1 MIMIAKV
8 ARIGALLAILGCG
21 GEPER
26 SRAVPAS
33 TNGKDAVGEPPRPA
47 PGDIRKIEMH

>member
-1 MIMIAKV
+1 MFMIAKV

-26 SRAVPAS
+26 SRVVPAS
-33 TNGKDAVGEPPRPA
+33 GNGKDAAGELPRPA
-47 PGDIRKIEMH
+47 AGDIRKIEMH